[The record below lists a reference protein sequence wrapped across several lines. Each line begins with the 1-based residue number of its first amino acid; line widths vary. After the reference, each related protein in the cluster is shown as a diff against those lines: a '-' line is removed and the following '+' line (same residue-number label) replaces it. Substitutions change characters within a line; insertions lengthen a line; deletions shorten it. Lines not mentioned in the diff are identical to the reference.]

1 MLSQVPLKKRWF
13 DVPKDAARVVQELR
27 GDVPCPTLDLS
38 SPQAVSLLLFS
49 TPPTGLALVPP
60 PGAHK
65 KKNGSFSTADAVRAN
80 LEPFMTLR
88 DTSVT

>member
-1 MLSQVPLKKRWF
+1 MLPQVPLKKRWS
-13 DVPKDAARVVQELR
+13 DVPKDAARAVQELR

-65 KKNGSFSTADAVRAN
+65 KKNGSFSTADAVRAS
-80 LEPFMTLR
+80 LEPFTTLR
-88 DTSVT
+88 DSCVT